1 MSVSRTSRFERAL
14 DRFVPAV
21 ILFLGASLSAAFVV
35 VGG

>member
-14 DRFVPAV
+14 DRFVPV
-21 ILFLGASLSAAFVV
+21 VVLFLGASLSAAFVV

>member
-1 MSVSRTSRFERAL
+1 MSLSRVSRFERAL

-21 ILFLGASLSAAFVV
+21 ILFLGASLSAAFAA